1 MMDEMEN
8 MMENDGEHAD
18 ETSKSS
24 NESNAKKVFKVF
36 KVISQSLT
44 NLRILNLIYAGQLL
58 GLWKLWI

>member
-1 MMDEMEN
+1 MDKMEN

-24 NESNAKKVFKVF
+24 NESNAKKVFKV
-36 KVISQSLT
+36 ISQSLT

-58 GLWKLWI
+58 GL

>member
-1 MMDEMEN
+1 MMDKMEN

-24 NESNAKKVFKVF
+24 NESNAKKVF